1 MEDSLIQ
8 IASRWS
14 ANIMIIVL
22 MYSTIFWFLFY
33 QDDQIIKNNFFNLL
47 LRLEFIASIILC
59 VSCLCLLVLEPVW
72 LDYGYVT
79 VNVVLTFIAIVIIQ
93 ITNYLTKKYVQN
105 SHSSNRSMVNV
116 LRVFA
121 ILFLMTAYTFGSM
134 IFSRAKYGSSKEYK
148 IDYLKNDEN

>member
-93 ITNYLTKKYVQN
+93 ITNYLTKKYIQN
-105 SHSSNRSMVNV
+105 PNSSNRSMVNV